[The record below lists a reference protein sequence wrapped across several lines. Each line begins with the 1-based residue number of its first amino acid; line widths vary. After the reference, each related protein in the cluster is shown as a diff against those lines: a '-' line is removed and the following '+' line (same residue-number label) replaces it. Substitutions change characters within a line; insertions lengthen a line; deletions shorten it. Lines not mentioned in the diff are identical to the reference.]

1 MNLLRM
7 SAGQRLLLVLLLL
20 ALLWGGLF
28 AAIA

>member
-7 SAGQRLLLVLLLL
+7 SAGQRLLLAFLLL